1 LTLSIALL
9 LTAIVYVRGWIK
21 IRNTRPRQFTVSR
34 LLSFLAGLTVLQLA
48 IGPPMDDLA
57 DELLSAHMVEH
68 LLIMSAVPPLLLLGL
83 PVVPLLRG
91 FPIPLI
97 RIAFLRQLAHWL
109 TKPPVAW
116 LLMNVTFLA
125 WHVPA
130 AYDFALE
137 NETWHAIEHIC
148 FLAASILFWWCVLR
162 PWPAQQRNGSW
173 SILLFLLSADLV
185 NTLLSAFLAFCGRP
199 VYAFYV
205 EHPNPYQIAPLQDQV
220 LGAVIMWVFGSLV
233 FVIPAVAITVRLLS
247 GTNREQSHWDSIPA
261 LRGTRAPSTGWRRIL
276 QR

>member
-1 LTLSIALL
+1 MTLSIILL
-9 LTAIVYVRGWIK
+9 LTALVYFRGWLK
-21 IRNTRPRQFTVSR
+21 IRKTRPHQFSVYR

-137 NETWHAIEHIC
+137 NETWNT
-148 FLAASILFWWCVLR
+148 ASINPVWTEIAGKVRSSTDAAFTDRAGVLKDTIR
-162 PWPAQQRNGSW
+162 
-173 SILLFLLSADLV
+173 
-185 NTLLSAFLAFCGRP
+185 
-199 VYAFYV
+199 
-205 EHPNPYQIAPLQDQV
+205 
-220 LGAVIMWVFGSLV
+220 
-233 FVIPAVAITVRLLS
+233 
-247 GTNREQSHWDSIPA
+247 
-261 LRGTRAPSTGWRRIL
+261 
-276 QR
+276 

>member
-1 LTLSIALL
+1 LTLPIALL
-9 LTAIVYVRGWIK
+9 LTAIVYIRGWLK
-21 IRNTRPRQFTVSR
+21 IRKSRPRQFTVYR
-34 LLSFLAGLTVLQLA
+34 LLSFLAGLAVLQLA

-91 FPIPLI
+91 FPVPLI
-97 RIAFLRQLAHWL
+97 RIASLRRLGHWL
-109 TKPPVAW
+109 VKPPLAW

-137 NETWHAIEHIC
+137 NETWHVIEHIC
-148 FLAASILFWWCVLR
+148 FLATSILFWWCVLR
-162 PWPAQQRNGSW
+162 PWPAPQRNNRWG
-173 SILLFLLSADLV
+173 ILLFLLSADVV

-205 EHPNPYQIAPLQDQV
+205 EHPNPYRIAPLQDQV
-220 LGAVIMWVFGSLV
+220 LGAVIMWVFGSLA
-233 FVIPAVAITVRLLS
+233 FVIPAVAITVRLLTPRRQYES
-247 GTNREQSHWDSIPA
+247 AGSSANLLRRDPRTPA
-261 LRGTRAPSTGWRRIL
+261 SLSRSSPH
-276 QR
+276 